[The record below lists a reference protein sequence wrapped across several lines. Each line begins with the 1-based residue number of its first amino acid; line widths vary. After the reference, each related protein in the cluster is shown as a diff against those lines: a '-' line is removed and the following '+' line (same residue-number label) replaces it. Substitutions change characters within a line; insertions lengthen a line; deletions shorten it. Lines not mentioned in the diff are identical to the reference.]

1 MISRRAFLRLIGQ
14 FTLMGVSGAAYGL
27 GEPLFDLRV
36 KRYAPAPKNWP
47 PNLRLRIAL
56 IADPHACEPWMTPT
70 HLEKIVDITN
80 DLGADCV
87 MLLGDYVATHPFQT
101 PTPPKLWAGALAR
114 LRAPLGVHAVLG
126 NHDWW
131 VDWHAMKR
139 HKPMPYTAAALLDA
153 GVKVYRN
160 EAVRLQKDGRP
171 FWVVGLD
178 DQLAFAPVIENG
190 RDPLGAHD
198 LSAALAQVT
207 DDAPIILLAHEPDI
221 FAEVPQQAALTLC
234 GHLHAGQCN
243 LFGFTPF
250 VPREYWG
257 KPIYG
262 HTVDNDRHLIIS
274 GGLGCSAVPMRI
286 GAPPEIVVV
295 DLGGADVAS
304 IPSLPLRGVG

>member
-1 MISRRAFLRLIGQ
+1 VRVPIERSSGALDSHDAFDRASPLQIAKEFAGFLRFEPAKRRAGLDRLSHD
-14 FTLMGVSGAAYGL
+14 F
-27 GEPLFDLRV
+27 
-36 KRYAPAPKNWP
+36 
-47 PNLRLRIAL
+47 
-56 IADPHACEPWMTPT
+56 
-70 HLEKIVDITN
+70 
-80 DLGADCV
+80 
-87 MLLGDYVATHPFQT
+87 
-101 PTPPKLWAGALAR
+101 AR
-114 LRAPLGVHAVLG
+114 NP
-126 NHDWW
+126 
-131 VDWHAMKR
+131 
-139 HKPMPYTAAALLDA
+139 
-153 GVKVYRN
+153 
-160 EAVRLQKDGRP
+160 DGRP
-171 FWVVGLD
+171 FWIVGLD
-178 DQLAFAPVIENG
+178 DQLAFAPVIENW
-190 RDPLGAHD
+190 RDPLGADD